1 MNVPNSYFF
10 LNIFKNRLKW
20 IKNPNLHDSPISL
33 YDGSLNWQI
42 EMRNC
47 RKFQSIGGGNN
58 GDDMLIVTMTMT
70 SQAGAVH
77 ILVCPW
83 KSMESLVRYFLFFK
97 ISVLFIV
104 I

>member
-1 MNVPNSYFF
+1 MSGTA
-10 LNIFKNRLKW
+10 I
-20 IKNPNLHDSPISL
+20 SISL

-47 RKFQSIGGGNN
+47 REFQSIDEGNN
-58 GDDMLIVTMTMT
+58 GDDVLIVTMTMT

-77 ILVCPW
+77 ILACPW

>member
-1 MNVPNSYFF
+1 MKVPNSYFF

-47 RKFQSIGGGNN
+47 REFQSIDEGNN
-58 GDDMLIVTMTMT
+58 GDDVLIVTMTMT

-77 ILVCPW
+77 ILACPW
-83 KSMESLVRYFLFFK
+83 KSMESLVRYFLFFSK
-97 ISVLFIV
+97 LVFCL
-104 I
+104 